1 MNDLKLLEN
10 RSIYIETKNLI
21 ESAKVEILLVSPFIN
36 KKLLVNLLKSVNAN
50 VSVTLVTRFRIMDL
64 LAKMND
70 LSIFDYFKEQENM
83 HLHLLHSLHAK
94 YYRGDSNVILGSG
107 NLTYKGLSPGGRG
120 NAEVMLKLNNS
131 IQGVQEF
138 EANLISQSTVPNEQL
153 IDDLRSQLLE
163 LEATKKENAVLIELA
178 KENLLSE
185 TSTWVPQCQMPNCLF
200 EVYCGRVSE
209 IDIEVVSEAKAD
221 LAYLALPG
229 GLDQINFKIN
239 VRIALQQTKVINL
252 ILSELNLHHT
262 IDISTCREIV
272 VATFKGDLLTDID
285 QIWQTYVRWLDIFF
299 DGFTRH

>member
-10 RSIYIETKNLI
+10 RSIYSETKKII
-21 ESAKVEILLVSPFIN
+21 ESAKVEILLVSPFIT
-36 KKLLVNLLKSVNAN
+36 KKLLVDLLESVNPN
-50 VSVTLVTRFRIMDL
+50 VKVTLVTRFRILDL
-64 LAKMND
+64 LGGFND
-70 LSIFDYFKEQENM
+70 LSIFEYFKERENM
-83 HLHLLHSLHAK
+83 HLRLLHSLHAK

-107 NLTYKGLSPGGRG
+107 NLTYKGLSPGGSG
-120 NAEVMLKLNNS
+120 NAEVMLKLNSS

-138 EANLISQSTVPNEQL
+138 EANLISQSTVPNEQQINELRGQL
-153 IDDLRSQLLE
+153 IE
-163 LEATKKENAVLIELA
+163 LKATKKENAVLIELA

-185 TSTWVPQCQMPNCLF
+185 TSTWVPQCQMPNCLY
-200 EVYCGRVSE
+200 EVYCDRVSE

-229 GLDQINFKIN
+229 GLDQINFRIN

-252 ILSELNLHHT
+252 ILSELNLHHV
-262 IDISTCREIV
+262 IDVSTCREIV
-272 VATFKGDLLTDID
+272 TATFKGDLSTDID